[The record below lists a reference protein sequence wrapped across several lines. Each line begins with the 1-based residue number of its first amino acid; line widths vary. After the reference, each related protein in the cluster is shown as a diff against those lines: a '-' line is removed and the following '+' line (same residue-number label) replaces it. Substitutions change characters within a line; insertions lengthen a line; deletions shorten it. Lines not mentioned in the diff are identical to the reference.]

1 MFFST
6 QRLLTMLIQTESE
19 EAMGKWLNFLMLRLR
34 QQSMKILRKTT
45 DGVCG
50 LVQCTVRTHGP

>member
-19 EAMGKWLNFLMLRLR
+19 EAMGKWPNFLMLRLR
-34 QQSMKILRKTT
+34 QWSMKILRKTT
-45 DGVCG
+45 DGICD
-50 LVQCTVRTHGP
+50 LVQCTVRAHVP